1 MPEDFRKRLRGNIA
15 KYFML
20 LLNVGRVMLVKNMK
34 LLKSKTELLITYT
47 HRGMVD
53 VFTHDVHELK
63 IKSNNGMNAR

>member
-47 HRGMVD
+47 HRGI
-53 VFTHDVHELK
+53 THDVHELK